1 MKKIDFKSFFI
12 NYEIKFE
19 INPAKKI
26 DQFQGKKD
34 TIDPLESRTFRADVK
49 RWMER
54 KNDKG
59 EWIVPIWEDRSFVE
73 HILTPSESWEKIA
86 WINQEKD
93 SKFFMQN
100 NVLIKEC

>member
-1 MKKIDFKSFFI
+1 
-12 NYEIKFE
+12 
-19 INPAKKI
+19 
-26 DQFQGKKD
+26 
-34 TIDPLESRTFRADVK
+34 
-49 RWMER
+49 MER

-93 SKFFMQN
+93 SKSFKQN
-100 NVLIKEC
+100 NILIKLR